1 MFRFYNGKVITMEN
15 GIESEEI
22 EVWTD
27 KDKISFVGKPDSE
40 QLKKASFER
49 EYDLKGNLLMPSFKN
64 AHTHSA
70 MTFLRSYADDMPL
83 QDWLFQQVFPMEA
96 KLDGEKVYWLTKLAI
111 LEYLTT
117 GCTAAFDMNLTITLR
132 LVLKAVSEA
141 FFAAL

>member
-1 MFRFYNGKVITMEN
+1 MTLAN
-15 GIESEEI
+15 GIETQDI
-22 EVWTD
+22 EVWTEGS
-27 KDKISFVGKPDSE
+27 KIVFVGKP
-40 QLKKASFER
+40 KAEELDGKVFER

-83 QDWLFQQVFPMEA
+83 QDWLFKQIFPMEA

-117 GCTAAFDMNLTITLR
+117 GCTAAF
-132 LVLKAVSEA
+132 VL
-141 FFAAL
+141 